1 MKINLSLK
9 YWLNHRSRAFS
20 VILAVAMAMAALTC
34 TTFLVRGACQTALTG
49 HLDACM
55 FADFTLIDVDGETIK
70 KYQNDER
77 VTGSGLLYRDGKV
90 KISEGVEY
98 VFGAMTEKGAP
109 LYHFP
114 FEVGDYPQ
122 KSGEIAMTRTMLESL
137 GYPVGVGM
145 TVSVDLYDLEDNPIG
160 NREFI
165 VSGVFKD
172 QSEYFFEP
180 IDRKYGSPDI
190 FASAA
195 ASNNYYIGPLVF
207 LHYDDLSPNARTDL
221 MLAAGESNEGYYS
234 LRDEL
239 VENKIKYIKSY
250 KNLQIGI
257 VTNQFGLT
265 GDTEEE
271 MLAALKYSLPDE
283 YTRTLIPVFTA
294 VTVIVAFVSI
304 FSVVSTSL
312 TERRRQLAMLRCIG
326 MTKKKAFMMMLSEAL
341 VIVAIGLVIGFVLGV
356 GAYLAVFYVQ
366 KNVLGLE
373 TYLAFSVHPAV
384 VSMTVSPYILPLVS
398 CFICGFLAMV
408 IPSLIELRRSPVEGL
423 QSRSGKKRKA
433 LFKFKNKTL
442 LIGKISGGL
451 PQNLPYYIIVIAV
464 MWSGVFGWTYFSAK
478 TDRETRRL
486 RDVLD
491 NDLLGVD
498 YLANREEFNPLGNA
512 QLNQHF
518 SGIAP
523 EYAEKITNYPEVEK
537 VFKAME
543 IRSTKVIFERG
554 SLDEKSEKT
563 IAPLNTENMITM
575 ELDDLFYKTL
585 EFQGYAENEA
595 LYNVPSVAVTTDTF
609 EELSKYLVEGEI
621 NADKLRSGEE
631 VLVVKLGDSELFS
644 VGDTVSMTDVVIED
658 KAAEEYDFQR
668 GGVPEGAEISF
679 YFKYPD
685 EERDDLVSPG
695 YAFGK
700 RKDFTVKIGGVLKFD
715 DDDPICEFY
724 RTLSLVGG
732 RRIFQFICDENAVS
746 AWGLPDRN
754 YTKLGVKLIEK
765 ADVDEFEKTWY
776 EVVRSSPKIKSNSLA
791 KVLRE
796 LNNKSNANASV
807 FFAIIITVVILGLVG
822 IVNSANLRVRKG
834 LQSYSTVRALGLS
847 KNKLTGII
855 MRQGVVCALWGAV
868 SSLIPLGVFE
878 FFKQLSFKLLDE
890 HQWLI
895 ERDENGILNFKWYD
909 SFPWHIDPLA
919 QPVYIIIPIVFAAV
933 CAVIIISNIIPAR
946 WIARKNITEAL
957 RNDDF

>member
-9 YWLNHRSRAFS
+9 YWLNHKSRAFS
-20 VILAVAMAMAALTC
+20 VILAVAFAMAALTC
-34 TTFLVRGACQTALTG
+34 TTFLVRGASQTELEGTISV
-49 HLDACM
+49 CM
-55 FADFTLIDVDGETIK
+55 FADLTLIDVDSEMME
-70 KYQNDER
+70 KYQNDDR
-77 VTGSGLLYRDGKV
+77 VEDSAVFYRDGKI
-90 KISEGVEY
+90 KISEDVEY

-122 KSGEIAMTRTMLESL
+122 KSGEIAMTRTMLEAL
-137 GYPVGVGM
+137 GYPAGVGM
-145 TVSVDLYDLEDNPIG
+145 TVSVDLYDLDDNLVG
-160 NREFI
+160 NREFT
-165 VSGVFKD
+165 VSGVLKD
-172 QSEYFFEP
+172 QSDYYFEP
-180 IDRKYGSPDI
+180 IDRKYNNPNI
-190 FASAA
+190 FAS
-195 ASNNYYIGPLVF
+195 NFHDFYNGPLAFV
-207 LHYDDLSPNARTDL
+207 HPDELSKNAKTDL
-221 MLAAGESNEGYYS
+221 MLVSSKSDDYHSLTNEFI
-234 LRDEL
+234 
-239 VENKIKYIKSY
+239 ENNIAYIKNY
-250 KNLQIGI
+250 KNSQINIITEAGI
-257 VTNQFGLT
+257 F
-265 GDTEEE
+265 DTEEE
-271 MLAALKYSLPDE
+271 MLESLQFANPDE

-294 VTVIVAFVSI
+294 VTMIVAFVSI
-304 FSVVSTSL
+304 FSVISTSL
-312 TERRRQLAMLRCIG
+312 AERRRQLAMLRCIG
-326 MTKKKAFMMMLSEAL
+326 MPKKKALLMMISETL
-341 VIVAIGLVIGFVLGV
+341 VMVAIGLTIGYALGIV
-356 GAYLAVFYVQ
+356 AYLTTFYVQ
-366 KNVLGLE
+366 KNILGLE

-384 VSMTVSPYILPLVS
+384 AAVTVNPYVFPLVS

-423 QSRSGKKRKA
+423 QTRAVKKRKA

-451 PQNLPYYIIVIAV
+451 LQNLPYYIIVIAV
-464 MWSGVFGWTYFSAK
+464 TWLGVFGWAFFNAK
-478 TDRETRRL
+478 TEVETTWPRHS
-486 RDVLD
+486 LD

-518 SGIAP
+518 IGIAP

-537 VFKAME
+537 VLKAME

-554 SLDEKSEKT
+554 SLDEELEKA
-563 IAPLNTENMITM
+563 ISPLNTEKMINMD
-575 ELDDLFYKTL
+575 LDDLFYKTL

-595 LYNVPSVAVTTDTF
+595 LYNVPTVAVTTDTF
-609 EELSKYLVEGEI
+609 KELSKYLVEGEI

-631 VLVVKLGDSELFS
+631 VLVVKLGESELFS

-658 KAAEEYDFQR
+658 KAAEEYEFQR

-685 EERDDLVSPG
+685 DVRDDLVSPG

-715 DDDPICEFY
+715 NDDPICEFY

-732 RRIFQFICDENAVS
+732 RRIFQFICDENAVP

-776 EVVRSSPKIKSNSLA
+776 EVVRSSPKIKSHSLA

-796 LNNKSNANASV
+796 LNNKNNANASV

-847 KNKLTGII
+847 QNKLTGII
-855 MRQGVVCALWGAV
+855 MRQGVICAFIGAV

-878 FFKQLSFKLLDE
+878 FFKRLSLKIFHE
-890 HQWLI
+890 NPYI
-895 ERDENGILNFKWYD
+895 EPGKNGGWDFKWYHN
-909 SFPWHIDPLA
+909 FPWLDLWEQPL
-919 QPVYIIIPIVFAAV
+919 YFIIPIVFAAV